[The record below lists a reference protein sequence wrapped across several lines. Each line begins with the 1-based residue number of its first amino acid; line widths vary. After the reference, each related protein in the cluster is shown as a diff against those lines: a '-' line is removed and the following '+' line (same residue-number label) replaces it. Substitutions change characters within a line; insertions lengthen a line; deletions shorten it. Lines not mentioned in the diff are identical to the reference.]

1 MGRRMWALT
10 CLLSC
15 LSVQASVNAQG
26 RQPTRCGA
34 APVVATRHQAG
45 GSLKTAADV
54 PERAQPCPSS
64 HPPISDSDKALAI
77 ALLGCAV
84 AFASHAS
91 RRRSA
96 KVVLS

>member
-1 MGRRMWALT
+1 MGVRKWEAT

-15 LSVQASVNAQG
+15 LCLSGSVGAQE
-26 RQPTRCGA
+26 RQPVKCGTPPA
-34 APVVATRHQAG
+34 VDTRHQTQA
-45 GSLKTAADV
+45 SLKASAQV
-54 PERAQPCPSS
+54 PQRTQPCPPSR
-64 HPPISDSDKALAI
+64 PAISDSDKALAI

-84 AFASHAS
+84 AFVSRAG